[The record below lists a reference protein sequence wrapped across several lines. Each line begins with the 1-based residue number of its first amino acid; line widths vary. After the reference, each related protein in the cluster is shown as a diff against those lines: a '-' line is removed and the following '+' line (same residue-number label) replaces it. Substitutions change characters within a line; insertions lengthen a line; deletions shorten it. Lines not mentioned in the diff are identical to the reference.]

1 MIYFDN
7 ASTTPLSSLAKD
19 AVNLMMD
26 KYYANPS
33 SLHSLGFEVEKK
45 LDEARENI
53 AKAIKASPEEIYFTS
68 GGTEANNTAILGAA
82 ETYKRNGNKVITM
95 PIEHPS
101 VLQSFKELEN
111 RGFEVLYAPIDNKG
125 YIILEELEKLID
137 ENVILV
143 SIMHVNNETATIQN
157 IAEIGSLIKKINPKT
172 IFHVD
177 NVQGFGKHRL
187 GLKNID
193 LMSMSSHKIHGAKGC
208 GALYIKNG
216 VRVKSLILG
225 GAQQN
230 AVRPGTENTMGI
242 YAMGVACKAAYENI
256 DKNLEIVKEV
266 KNTLYNELKDLEG
279 VYVNGD
285 FENGS
290 PYILSLS
297 FEGLRGEVLLHSL
310 EDREIYVSTGSA
322 CSTKAKKHLS
332 VIDFLDNTK
341 TEGTVRFSFSSM
353 NTVQEA
359 KETAQAI
366 KEIVPMLRLYKRR

>member
-7 ASTTPLSSLAKD
+7 ASTTPLSVLAKE

-33 SLHSLGFEVEKK
+33 SLHSLGFETEKK
-45 LDEARENI
+45 LEEAREII
-53 AKAIKASPEEIYFTS
+53 ARSIKAGSEEIYFTS
-68 GGTEANNTAILGAA
+68 GGTEANNTAILGSA
-82 ETYKRNGNKVITM
+82 EAYKRNGNKVITVQT
-95 PIEHPS
+95 EHPS

-143 SIMHVNNETATIQN
+143 SIMHINNETATIQN
-157 IAEIGSLIKKINPKT
+157 IAEIGSVIKKINPKT

-187 GLKNID
+187 PLKNID

-216 VRVKSLILG
+216 TRLKSLILG
-225 GAQQN
+225 GAQQSSI
-230 AVRPGTENTMGI
+230 RPGTENTMGI
-242 YAMGVACKAAYENI
+242 YSMGVACKTAYENL
-256 DKNLEIVKEV
+256 DKNFAIVKEI
-266 KNTLYNELKDLEG
+266 KETLYNELAELEG

-310 EDREIYVSTGSA
+310 EEKEIYVSTGSA
-322 CSTKAKKHLS
+322 CSSKAKKHLS
-332 VIDFLDNTK
+332 VIDFLDETK